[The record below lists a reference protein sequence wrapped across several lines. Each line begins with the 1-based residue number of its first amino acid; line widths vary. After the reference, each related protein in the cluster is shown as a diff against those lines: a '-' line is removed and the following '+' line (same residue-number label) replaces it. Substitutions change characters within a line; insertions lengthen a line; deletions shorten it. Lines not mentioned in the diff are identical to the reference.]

1 MNIPMNRS
9 SQVARTAPDGASAPG
24 PKLKRHI
31 RLVNLTVIM
40 SFLILALMPDDAHAK
55 RLRRHG
61 GKAKVAA
68 VATGAAGV
76 AVLGSPAW
84 VQAHGA
90 PGVEDTP
97 PTRSALSAAPTLS
110 APNAA
115 AGLIEP
121 AVAPLSVDGHAN
133 EPFKPGEFTG
143 VVTHVTDGDTVWVA
157 LPAGSRPV
165 KMRLEGI
172 DAPEICQTLGPEAK
186 AALSERVINRA
197 VTAKVRALD
206 RYGRRLGKL
215 YDDTEDIGQRLVKDG
230 HAWSL
235 RYRWDRGPYMA
246 EERMAKAL
254 SRGVHKAGDAEEPRA
269 FRKRHGACKAF

>member
-1 MNIPMNRS
+1 MKPAMTPS
-9 SQVARTAPDGASAPG
+9 FHAAAPKPARAPLMRA
-24 PKLKRHI
+24 
-31 RLVNLTVIM
+31 VNLTIIL
-40 SFLILALMPDDAHAK
+40 SFLMLTLMPDDAHAK
-55 RLRRHG
+55 RWRRHS

-68 VATGAAGV
+68 GAAGV

-84 VQAHGA
+84 VQAHGE
-90 PGVEDTP
+90 PGVEDAP
-97 PTRSALSAAPTLS
+97 PMLNMLSAAPTAS

-115 AGLIEP
+115 AGLIQP
-121 AVAPLSVDGHAN
+121 AVAPLSVEGQAT

-165 KMRLEGI
+165 RMRLEGI
-172 DAPEICQTLGPEAK
+172 DAPEICQALGPEAK
-186 AALSERVINRA
+186 AALSERVLNRA
-197 VTAKVRALD
+197 VTAKVRAFD
-206 RYGRRLGKL
+206 SYGRRLGKL

-230 HAWSL
+230 LAWSL

-254 SRGVHKAGDAEEPRA
+254 NRGVHKAGDAEEPRV
-269 FRKRHGACKAF
+269 FRKRHGSCKAP

>member
-1 MNIPMNRS
+1 MPKLLPA
-9 SQVARTAPDGASAPG
+9 ARTGAQRVATLKPQLKPKRAPFMHA
-24 PKLKRHI
+24 
-31 RLVNLTVIM
+31 VNLTVIM
-40 SFLILALMPDDAHAK
+40 SFLLLTWMPDDAHAK

-61 GKAKVAA
+61 GKAKAAA
-68 VATGAAGV
+68 VVAGAAI
-76 AVLGSPAW
+76 LGSPAW
-84 VQAHGA
+84 VQAHGEPSHEDA
-90 PGVEDTP
+90 PVM
-97 PTRSALSAAPTLS
+97 TRLTMSEAPAAS

-115 AGLIEP
+115 AGLIQP
-121 AVAPLSVDGHAN
+121 AVAPLSLDGQAN

-165 KMRLEGI
+165 KLRLEGI
-172 DAPEICQTLGPEAK
+172 DAPEICQALGPEAK
-186 AALSERVINRA
+186 AALSERVLNRA
-197 VTAKVRALD
+197 VTAKVRAFD
-206 RYGRRLGKL
+206 SYGRRLGKL

-254 SRGVHKAGDAEEPRA
+254 NRGVHKAGDAEEPRA
-269 FRKRHGACKAF
+269 FRKRHGACKAP